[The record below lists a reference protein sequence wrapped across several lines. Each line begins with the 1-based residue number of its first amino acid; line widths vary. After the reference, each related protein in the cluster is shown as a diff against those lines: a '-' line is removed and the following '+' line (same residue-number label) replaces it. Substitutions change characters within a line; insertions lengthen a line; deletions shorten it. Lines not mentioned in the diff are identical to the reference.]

1 MVDSVSRM
9 KDPGGS
15 WMQLG
20 HGTALAALA
29 LVLSACGGERPAQGG
44 QAVSPPS
51 PAATPRP
58 DHSAFVAAVDALA
71 AEALERGPIAGLS
84 IAVQARG
91 AEVLARDTALPT
103 SRQRQPRPPT
113 RPIRSRP

>member
-1 MVDSVSRM
+1 MV
-9 KDPGGS
+9 GY
-15 WMQLG
+15 LG
-20 HGTALAALA
+20 VMRILALAALA
-29 LVLSACGGERPAQGG
+29 LVLAACGADPAAQGG
-44 QAVSPPS
+44 QAPVAPP
-51 PAATPRP
+51 PAATPSP

-84 IAVQARG
+84 IAVNVKG
-91 AEVLARDTALPT
+91 AEVLAKDTALPT